1 MWLLRVLYEA
11 EWRTTQINP
20 KTTTHNQDDTKKKAA
35 HPCYEHN
42 IPHQLYL
49 PQECMADGWRKGNWK
64 IKEIFL
70 NLFAVLL
77 YGISPH
83 IFAFVLAHG
92 IHVEPNESFQEQSKV
107 D

>member
-11 EWRTTQINP
+11 EWRTMQINP

-92 IHVEPNESFQEQSKV
+92 IHVEPNESFPEQSKV